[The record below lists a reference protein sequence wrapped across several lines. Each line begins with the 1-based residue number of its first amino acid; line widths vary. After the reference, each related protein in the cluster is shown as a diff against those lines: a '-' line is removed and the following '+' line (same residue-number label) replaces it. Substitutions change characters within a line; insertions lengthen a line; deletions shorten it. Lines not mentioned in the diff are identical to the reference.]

1 MRKQWTVEVVRCIN
15 EWANCGW
22 DANEMTWKNPCT
34 TNRVNQWINESMNQW
49 INESM
54 KQGFNKSVKQRTN
67 KSLDPWANETVSER
81 MNEWMNEWMD
91 GWMDGWMGG
100 LVDEWNIWN
109 CEWASY
115 FFFERFL
122 HWATTPLISATTSL
136 SSILFGLLLLR
147 PCSGAASQ
155 LAFLWLL
162 QPNSSLRRGYV
173 AFSNL

>member
-15 EWANCGW
+15 EWANGGW

-34 TNRVNQWINESMNQW
+34 TNRVNQWINESMNRW
-49 INESM
+49 TSESM
-54 KQGFNKSVKQRTN
+54 NQWSKGSINQWRTN
-67 KSLDPWANETVSER
+67 QQITGSMSQWNGER
-81 MNEWMNEWMD
+81 TNEWMSE
-91 GWMDGWMGG
+91 WMDGWMGG